1 MTSGAG
7 GSDGDRG
14 DVERAVPE
22 ESTYVHGGTGPGPRT
37 TQATRTKV
45 GERRWGR
52 RREGGE
58 RAMVPR
64 EEPRSYYG
72 RPVIKPPIWTWEIPT
87 YFFTGGLGGASAAFA
102 WAAERSGNRELARNS
117 WLIAL
122 GGISVS
128 PLLLTADL
136 GKPMRFIYM
145 LRVFKVTSPMNVGS
159 WLLTLAGLATA
170 PAASS
175 AILGFPGGRLG
186 RAAPAASGA
195 LGLSIATY
203 TAVLISNTAV
213 PIWSEARWELPLS
226 FAASAAASA
235 GAAAALATPP
245 ELAAPARRLAIGGAV
260 VESAMTELMER
271 RLGELGEPYREGA
284 SGKLAKAA
292 KALTVA
298 GGALMATG
306 AKRSR
311 PVVATG
317 AACLLA
323 GSFCERWAVYKA
335 GFASANDPKY
345 TVGPQGDRLQN
356 QS

>member
-1 MTSGAG
+1 MTADAG
-7 GSDGDRG
+7 GSGEVRG

-22 ESTYVHGGTGPGPRT
+22 EPTYVHGGAPKAGPAS
-37 TQATRTKV
+37 TQETRTRV
-45 GERRWGR
+45 GRG

-136 GKPMRFIYM
+136 GKPMRFINM

-175 AILGFPGGRLG
+175 AVFGFPGGRLG
-186 RAAPAASGA
+186 RA
-195 LGLSIATY
+195 
-203 TAVLISNTAV
+203 
-213 PIWSEARWELPLS
+213 
-226 FAASAAASA
+226 
-235 GAAAALATPP
+235 
-245 ELAAPARRLAIGGAV
+245 
-260 VESAMTELMER
+260 
-271 RLGELGEPYREGA
+271 
-284 SGKLAKAA
+284 
-292 KALTVA
+292 
-298 GGALMATG
+298 
-306 AKRSR
+306 
-311 PVVATG
+311 
-317 AACLLA
+317 
-323 GSFCERWAVYKA
+323 
-335 GFASANDPKY
+335 
-345 TVGPQGDRLQN
+345 
-356 QS
+356 